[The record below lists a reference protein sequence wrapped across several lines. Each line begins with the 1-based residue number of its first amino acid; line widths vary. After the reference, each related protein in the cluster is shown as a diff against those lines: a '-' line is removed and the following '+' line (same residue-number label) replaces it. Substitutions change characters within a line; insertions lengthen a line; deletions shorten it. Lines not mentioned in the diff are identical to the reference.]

1 MSLGKGLGKGL
12 GEAAGEHHV
21 AAELGYRAST
31 SQQLPRFL
39 APISGTLGDFF
50 QTSVRF
56 HLITLGLIPCR
67 RPLNT

>member
-1 MSLGKGLGKGL
+1 MSLSKGFGKGFGKG
-12 GEAAGEHHV
+12 ASEHHV
-21 AAELGYRAST
+21 AARPRHGAST

-50 QTSVRF
+50 QTLGRF
-56 HLITLGLIPCR
+56 HLITQGLIPCL

>member
-1 MSLGKGLGKGL
+1 MSLGKGFGVGI
-12 GEAAGEHHV
+12 GEGAGEHRV

-50 QTSVRF
+50 QPSVSF
-56 HLITLGLIPCR
+56 HLITQGLIPCR
-67 RPLNT
+67 RPLNI